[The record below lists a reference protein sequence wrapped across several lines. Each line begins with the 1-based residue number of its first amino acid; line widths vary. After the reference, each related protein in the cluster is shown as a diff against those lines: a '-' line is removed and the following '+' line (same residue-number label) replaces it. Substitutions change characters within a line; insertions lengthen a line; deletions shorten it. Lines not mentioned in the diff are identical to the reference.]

1 MRNHITKEFLLIA
14 LTVSIGTLAAI
25 DSFAK
30 PDDHMSAEENMK
42 RQAYADDNFEAIM
55 APQNADF
62 NEALSAPKVP
72 AAAVMQALDNLGYLH
87 GGAGAASPSPRPSST
102 TIAPPISPPLG
113 TSGSTVEI
121 TIDQFEDL
129 RARVKA
135 IRDRVALR
143 EGPTVALGSS
153 KYTGV
158 AIKGALS
165 LNLKLQVTL
174 GKPDTWKTV
183 PLIGDDVVLVRGTVD
198 GKPIPVSEQNGYHV
212 WITRSTGEIT
222 IDLDILV
229 PSRGP
234 RGSLEYDFLVAR
246 TPVTSFSCEFPSKDL
261 EPRLDAAVQS
271 DVRSLENS
279 TLLDATLRPTTRI
292 HLVGF
297 KDLTESEGRKARV
310 FAESMNLL
318 SIDEN
323 TLDMFTV
330 IRYTILYAGTKQ
342 FDIVVPDGMTV
353 VSADGEGAFQYAQDK
368 RPDGRMVIKGETAF
382 PIKNGYEISLRM
394 KRQMPRAEKSA
405 TDTIEVPIPR
415 CSGVEREH
423 GWLAVEVPGKLR
435 LKEDKLSEITPIDM
449 RQLPKEMVGSA
460 VSPIIKAYRYH
471 SDDASV
477 RLIATRLPDKE
488 PASGSVDRIRAFSVV
503 SPEGKILTDMRITM
517 RNRLRPTLTLTPPDG
532 TEVLSVHLDGEA
544 IRPARNSN
552 GDLMLPLK
560 RSQGQDKLES
570 FTMQIV
576 MESEAS
582 PLGLFGTSDLSLPT
596 VGLPTSTASWTIFL
610 PAKNIYS
617 ALEGD
622 IDAQRFATQAHWHQ
636 PAHSIAPVRIF
647 NTLDEEGEEA
657 LDATGSSGADSGL
670 MSVRIELP
678 KTGTRMDYS
687 RYWLEAEKP
696 CRVTFTYMRG
706 WLAIP
711 SVVVLTLLLALGCL
725 LVSAWRDRPVPRFK
739 PVLGMLLLLVSIWP
753 LYVMGGKVAVIVGLV
768 LGAAAIGLRRKWL
781 KTIPRAVVDWM
792 RDLARRHDAIS
803 GTTTMTTGAIVK
815 KSLIAAGMFIVFLG
829 LFHVGIQ
836 LIELMLN
843 PL

>member
-1 MRNHITKEFLLIA
+1 MRNHITKETLLIA
-14 LTVSIGTLAAI
+14 LAVSVGTLTAI
-25 DSFAK
+25 ESIAQ

-42 RQAYADDNFEAIM
+42 RQVFADDNFEAIM

-62 NEALSAPKVP
+62 NEALSASNAP
-72 AAAVMQALDNLGYLH
+72 AAAVMQALDSMGYLQ
-87 GGAGAASPSPRPSST
+87 GGQGVISPPRSAPT
-102 TIAPPISPPLG
+102 TIAPPIPPPMG
-113 TSGSTVEI
+113 ADGSMVEI
-121 TIDQFEDL
+121 TMDQFEDL
-129 RARVKA
+129 RTRVKA

-165 LNLKLQVTL
+165 LNLNLQVTL
-174 GKPDTWKTV
+174 GKPGIWKTV
-183 PLIGDDVVLVRGTVD
+183 PLIGDDVVLVSGTVD
-198 GKPIPVSEQNGYHV
+198 GKPIHVSEQNGYHV

-222 IDLDILV
+222 LDLDILV

-246 TPVTSFSCEFPSKDL
+246 TPVTSFSCSFPSKDL

-271 DVRSLENS
+271 NVTSLDDS

-297 KDLTESEGRKARV
+297 KDLSESEGRKARV

-318 SIDEN
+318 SVDEN

-342 FDIVVPDGMTV
+342 FDILVPEGMTV
-353 VSADGEGAFQYAQDK
+353 ISADGEGAFQFTQEK
-368 RPDGRMVIKGETAF
+368 RPDGRMIIRGETAF
-382 PIKNGYEISLRM
+382 PIRNGYEISLRM
-394 KRQMPRAEKSA
+394 KRQMPRGEKSA
-405 TDTIEVPIPR
+405 SNTIEVPIPR

-435 LKEDKLSEITPIDM
+435 LKEDNLSEITPIDM
-449 RQLPKEMVGSA
+449 RQLPKEMIGSA

-544 IRPARNSN
+544 IRPARSKS

-570 FTMQIV
+570 FTIQIV
-576 MESEAS
+576 MESEAP

-596 VGLPTSTASWTIFL
+596 VGLPTSTSSWTIFL

-636 PAHSIAPVRIF
+636 PAHSNAPVRIF
-647 NTLDEEGEEA
+647 NTLNEDDDDTPGA
-657 LDATGSSGADSGL
+657 DGSSGADSGL

-687 RYWLEAEKP
+687 RYWLEGDRP

-711 SVVVLTLLLALGCL
+711 AVVFLTLLLALGCL
-725 LVSAWRDRPVPRFK
+725 LVNTWRDRPVPTYK
-739 PVLGMLLLLVSIWP
+739 PIMGLLLLLASIWP
-753 LYVMGGKVAVIVGLV
+753 LHVLGGTAAVAVGFV
-768 LGAAAIGLRRKWL
+768 LGVAGIGFRRKWL
-781 KTIPRAVVDWM
+781 KTIPHAVVDWM

-803 GTTTMTTGAIVK
+803 GTTTMTTGAIVR
-815 KSLIAAGMFIVFLG
+815 KSLIATGLFIVFLG

-836 LIELMLN
+836 LIELMMN

>member
-1 MRNHITKEFLLIA
+1 MRNHITKEILLIA
-14 LTVSIGTLAAI
+14 LAVSIGTLTAI
-25 DSFAK
+25 DSIAK

-62 NEALSAPKVP
+62 NEALNASNAP
-72 AAAVMQALDNLGYLH
+72 AAAAMQALDSMGYPQ
-87 GGAGAASPSPRPSST
+87 GGQGV
-102 TIAPPISPPLG
+102 ISPPRSVTASPAQPISLP
-113 TSGSTVEI
+113 TGSDGSMVEI
-121 TIDQFEDL
+121 TMDQFEDL

-158 AIKGALS
+158 AIKGALE
-165 LNLKLQVTL
+165 LNLQLQVTL
-174 GKPDTWKTV
+174 GKPGIWKTV

-198 GKPIPVSEQNGYHV
+198 GKPIHVSEQNGYHV
-212 WITRSTGEIT
+212 WITRNTGEIT
-222 IDLDILV
+222 LDLDILV

-246 TPVTSFSCEFPSKDL
+246 TPVTSFSCSFPSKDL

-271 DVRSLENS
+271 NVKSLENS

-297 KDLTESEGRKARV
+297 KDLSESEGRKARV

-342 FDIVVPDGMTV
+342 FDIVVPEDMTV
-353 VSADGEGAFQYAQDK
+353 VSADGEGAFQFTQEK
-368 RPDGRMVIKGETAF
+368 RPDGRMIIKGETAF
-382 PIKNGYEISLRM
+382 PIRNGYEISLRM
-394 KRQMPRAEKSA
+394 KRQMPRGEKSA
-405 TDTIEVPIPR
+405 SDTIEVPIPR

-435 LKEDKLSEITPIDM
+435 LKEAKLSEITPIDM
-449 RQLPKEMVGSA
+449 RQLPREMIGSA

-471 SDDASV
+471 SDDASI

-544 IRPARNSN
+544 IRPARNES
-552 GDLMLPLK
+552 GDIMLPLK
-560 RSQGQDKLES
+560 RSSGQDKLES
-570 FTMQIV
+570 FTIQIV
-576 MESEAS
+576 MESEAP

-596 VGLPTSTASWTIFL
+596 VGLPTSTTSWTIFL
-610 PAKNIYS
+610 PAKNTYS

-636 PAHSIAPVRIF
+636 PAHSNAPVRIF
-647 NTLDEEGEEA
+647 NTLDED
-657 LDATGSSGADSGL
+657 DAPGADGSSGADSGL

-687 RYWLEAEKP
+687 RYWLEGDRP

-711 SVVVLTLLLALGCL
+711 AVVFLTLLLALGGF
-725 LVSAWRDRPVPRFK
+725 LVNTWRDRPVPRFK
-739 PVLGMLLLLVSIWP
+739 PIMGLLLLLVSIWP
-753 LYVMGGKVAVIVGLV
+753 LYVLGGKVAVVAGFV
-768 LGAAAIGLRRKWL
+768 LGAAGIGLRHKWL
-781 KTIPRAVVDWM
+781 KTIPRSVVEWM

-815 KSLIAAGMFIVFLG
+815 KSLIATGMFIVFLG